1 MRFCVSK
8 GFHLCS
14 LQQPAD
20 VPEPRHYVQAL
31 LPWLCFPRSPWLR
44 IMAINEV
51 STFKYCRKLFQFLP
65 ATGWVAQSCC
75 VPVPVF
81 LWPVQKEWCELFY
94 CPPRPVWWGHLQEE
108 RRLVWDM
115 DLCTCCTARLASPV
129 LLMGLWLTLPLFDR
143 IFNSLFTLLFLCRQL
158 KVFLVFFW
166 IAVLLLQLLDLP
178 VL

>member
-81 LWPVQKEWCELFY
+81 LWPVQRSGVSFFIA
-94 CPPRPVWWGHLQEE
+94 HL
-108 RRLVWDM
+108 V
-115 DLCTCCTARLASPV
+115 
-129 LLMGLWLTLPLFDR
+129 LFDEAISKR
-143 IFNSLFTLLFLCRQL
+143 KEGWSGTWTYAPAALQGWLLLCCWWDSVWLYLCLTEFLTASSHFFSFAGSLKYFWSSFGLLFCCCS
-158 KVFLVFFW
+158 F
-166 IAVLLLQLLDLP
+166 
-178 VL
+178 